1 MLNTALIKKFID
13 EDTTSIRKRKAQIGQ
28 NYYNAK
34 HDILKNRLFFV
45 NDDGKLVEDVYR
57 SNIKISHPF
66 FTLLTDQLAS
76 HTLSFKDN
84 PLQATETAEGL
95 QEHLDTYF
103 DAEFWD
109 EVGEC
114 IKGAYS
120 KGFDYIYAYK
130 GENGRL
136 TFQEADSMGVVEVRA
151 KDTDDDCDYFIYW
164 YVDRINEDA
173 KVIKKIQVWTDTE
186 THYFKQVDN
195 GEIEEDD
202 SEEVNPRPHVVFTDE
217 KTGQKMGY
225 PLGFI
230 PFWRLD
236 NNKKQISGLDPIK
249 ELIDDYDLHACSL
262 SNNLKDFDTP
272 IHVVSGFQGDNLDEL
287 QMNLK
292 SKKVVGVD
300 AEGGIDVKTVDIPYQ
315 ARKEKLDLDEKNIY
329 KFGMG
334 MNTSSLKDSNATTN
348 MAIKAAFFDL
358 DLKASA
364 MAKRLGKLM
373 KNILKVVL
381 AEINKENGTDY
392 QLSDVKFDFARTILT
407 NDTENIQNEKI
418 KAETRQI
425 ETNTILSIAATLDD
439 ETVLKKI
446 CDVIDV
452 DYEDIKDKVL
462 ASQEE
467 GTTATAQGILDAVN
481 TDPIEE

>member
-1 MLNTALIKKFID
+1 MLNKAQIKKFID
-13 EDTTSIRKRKAQIGQ
+13 EDTMSIKKRNAQIGQ

-66 FTLLTDQLAS
+66 FTLLTDQLAA

-84 PLQATETAEGL
+84 PLQAIETAEGL

-173 KVIKKIQVWTDTE
+173 KAIKKIQVWTDTE

-195 GEIEEDD
+195 GEIEKDD

-292 SKKVVGVD
+292 TKKVVGVD

-334 MNTSSLKDSNATTN
+334 MNTTNLKDSNATTN

-373 KNILKVVL
+373 KHILKVVL
-381 AEINKENGTDY
+381 AEINAEKGTDY
-392 QLSDVKFDFARTILT
+392 QLNDVKFNFARTILT
-407 NDTENIQNEKI
+407 NDSENIQNEKI

-425 ETNTILSIAATLDD
+425 EANTILSIAATLDD

-452 DYEDIKDKVL
+452 DYDDIKDKVL
-462 ASQEE
+462 SSQEE

-481 TDPIEE
+481 TDLIEE